1 MQNYSPKNENEIINR
16 QKREISIL
24 NVIMTEKGK
33 NKGKEKLNN
42 NNNNPNIKPK
52 NETNN
57 KLEQNIIKTAQN
69 EIIEKNIRKTSSIK
83 IELDKEKE
91 SMAKLEVL
99 DDVYNFNEEEFKKR
113 R

>member
-33 NKGKEKLNN
+33 NKGKEKVN

-52 NETNN
+52 NEMNN
-57 KLEQNIIKTAQN
+57 KFEQNMIKT
-69 EIIEKNIRKTSSIK
+69 
-83 IELDKEKE
+83 
-91 SMAKLEVL
+91 V
-99 DDVYNFNEEEFKKR
+99 
-113 R
+113 